1 MSEPSRPTFLRR
13 KLGARLR
20 RLRERAGLTLEEA
33 APLLDKKRS
42 ALNRVETG
50 QTQANVHLV
59 RSMMDLY
66 DRYEPGLLDDVREA
80 AKPPWYRAYG
90 LKNMGYLDVET
101 EAVQVREFALVDIP
115 GLLQTR
121 AYMHAHFA
129 TGYPRTSQQLDRDI
143 EVRIVRRVLQITS
156 PFPHQ
161 ESQGWR
167 SVQHHARASTT
178 VDRKIRQVMRR

>member
-1 MSEPSRPTFLRR
+1 MLTSRCDDLPVSEPSRPTFLRR

-121 AYMHAHFA
+121 AYMHALFVA
-129 TGYPRTSQQLDRDI
+129 
-143 EVRIVRRVLQITS
+143 
-156 PFPHQ
+156 
-161 ESQGWR
+161 
-167 SVQHHARASTT
+167 
-178 VDRKIRQVMRR
+178 DRKSTRLNSSHSGESRMPSSA